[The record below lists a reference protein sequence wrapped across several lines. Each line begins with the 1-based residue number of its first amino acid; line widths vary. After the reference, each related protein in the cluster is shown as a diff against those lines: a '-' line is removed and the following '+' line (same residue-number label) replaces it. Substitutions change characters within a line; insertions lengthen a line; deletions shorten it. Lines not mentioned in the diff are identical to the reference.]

1 MINVTENNHYIVAVL
16 MVHGFIR
23 PRKVKGTQ
31 RDLDRL
37 TCTVSNIKSALYQA
51 RKGK

>member
-1 MINVTENNHYIVAVL
+1 MIVNENNHYVIGL
-16 MVHGFIR
+16 LIVHGFIR

-37 TCTVSNIKSALYQA
+37 TFTVSSIKSALYQA